1 MKPVYAKFASTPE
14 LQDLVAAG
22 PGDAVGRRSGGAAA
36 ARFRCRTRARSA
48 GRDRHELGSSLNP
61 HVEDIVNAQLA
72 AAPRLTGPLTRFNAT
87 VARYGMYLSVAG
99 LLVIVAIVFYQVF
112 GRYVLNSSPT
122 WAENLA
128 LVLILYVTLIGA
140 AVGVRDAGHI
150 GMESLLVLAAGPA
163 ARPDRDADPRAGRAV
178 RRRHGLQRLDPRQV
192 GHALQD
198 RQPRPVARPCATCRS
213 SLSGVL
219 IVLFSIE
226 HIIALLRGKE
236 VEPSWH

>member
-1 MKPVYAKFASTPE
+1 
-14 LQDLVAAG
+14 
-22 PGDAVGRRSGGAAA
+22 
-36 ARFRCRTRARSA
+36 
-48 GRDRHELGSSLNP
+48 
-61 HVEDIVNAQLA
+61 
-72 AAPRLTGPLTRFNAT
+72 
-87 VARYGMYLSVAG
+87 MYFSVAG

-128 LVLILYVTLIGA
+128 LVLILYVTLIAA

-150 GMESLLVLAAGPA
+150 GMESLLVLL
-163 ARPDRDADPRAGRAV
+163 PDRLRDRIELVIHVLVADL
-178 RRRHGLQRLDPRQV
+178 RRGHGLQRLDPGHV
-192 GHALQD
+192 GRALQD
-198 RQPRPVARPCATCRS
+198 RQPRPVRRPCATCRS

-226 HIIALLRGKE
+226 HIIALLRGEE